1 MTLLLFFFF
10 CFFASIG
17 SPVIINGEEFEN
29 IEIPST
35 SENLPEEE
43 FPSNIDTQDAE
54 DRTAKW
60 IGHTTE
66 DEKTQSANQASL
78 ISSASESVKSCD
90 IIVTGAEPEKRASDN
105 DSDMLHDLVRNKD
118 LLKARK
124 KTKGNS
130 VDSEVSEGS
139 TLVSSSSDNPPE
151 EDWHKKPKP
160 NHHLVRNTMSDS
172 EMELSGVSLNFKYL
186 FQPLR
191 LSFNLKKQNQ
201 IKPFKSSLKI
211 MHI

>member
-1 MTLLLFFFF
+1 MILFIHFF
-10 CFFASIG
+10 FFASIG

-66 DEKTQSANQASL
+66 EEKPQSADQASL
-78 ISSASESVKSCD
+78 ISSASDSVKSCD
-90 IIVTGAEPEKRASDN
+90 IIVTGAEPEKRASDK

-130 VDSEVSEGS
+130 MDSEVSEGS

-172 EMELSGVSLNFKYL
+172 EMELSGVSINFK
-186 FQPLR
+186 PL
-191 LSFNLKKQNQ
+191 LHTLP
-201 IKPFKSSLKI
+201 IV
-211 MHI
+211 